1 MTINRL
7 RRMGMLAVACTGIA
21 FAGSAIAGTSE
32 WNVVKDSSSVKFT
45 GTQEGSQFTGVFP
58 DFTAKIAFDPAHPA
72 QGHIVGDVK
81 TATVN
86 TQDSD
91 RDSQLPDA
99 DWLNS
104 QQYPQAHFESK
115 SISKGSDGNYVAD
128 GSLTLKGMTK
138 PAKLTFTFKTAGAS
152 GAKFDGKLTINR
164 FDYNVG
170 QSVSDPN
177 FVGQN
182 VDVAISLDLKK

>member
-7 RRMGMLAVACTGIA
+7 HRLGVLAVACTGLA
-21 FAGSAIAGTSE
+21 FAGSAIAGNSE
-32 WNVVKDSSSVKFT
+32 WNVVKDSSSVKFN
-45 GTQEGSQFTGVFP
+45 GVQEGSEFTGVFP
-58 DFTAKIAFDPAHPA
+58 DFTAKIDFDAAHPD

-99 DWLNS
+99 DWFNS
-104 QQYPQAHFESK
+104 QQYPTAHFESK
-115 SISKGSDGNYVAD
+115 SISKGSDGSFVAD
-128 GSLTLKGMTK
+128 GSLTLKGTTK
-138 PAKLTFTFKTAGAS
+138 PAKLTFTFKTS
-152 GAKFDGKLTINR
+152 GSSAKFDGKMTINR

-177 FVGQN
+177 LVGQN